1 MSTLS
6 NSLIKNYTNIV
17 DTDALSDIEILVG
30 KIPNTEIFR
39 LHSFILKVCSP
50 YFRNLLSN
58 EQQIKIE
65 NNIIK
70 INIPNISVKIFK
82 IIIKYIYV
90 NNFKP
95 ENYDFKT
102 NAELLIAADELCLN
116 NLSNFIENYLLTIER
131 IT

>member
-30 KIPNTEIFR
+30 KIPNTEICR

-82 IIIKYIYV
+82 IIIKYVYTLSVII
-90 NNFKP
+90 NNF
-95 ENYDFKT
+95 
-102 NAELLIAADELCLN
+102 
-116 NLSNFIENYLLTIER
+116 FINKNISL
-131 IT
+131 